1 MYHFKRSDMI
11 AVSLLLVFVIAFSY
25 LNIQKHNAFNTHALD
40 LAKFDQAIWNTGQGR
55 PFTITLGEELVIQ
68 SHFSPSFAL
77 LAPLYW
83 IWSDVRLLF
92 IMQALLTVGAGL
104 FIYAF
109 FRPTNPTLGLIV
121 YTAYLMQPSLHQVSL
136 LYFRRLTLAIF
147 FSSFMIYHLLRK
159 RYGWMLLGLLITLFS
174 KEDMAFICIGVGL
187 YLLVLHR
194 SLKLGLFLSLLGIA
208 YLFLVPFFV
217 LPALN
222 ASTGYHHAAANFDY
236 LGDSIDEIVPSLA
249 QNPTILFD
257 YPLRPERLSAL
268 FLFFWPTLFLF
279 LLAPEL
285 AAFLLPYLAFLLAST
300 SDEMGQLRLWYPSV
314 LLVFLY
320 WAVALGT
327 YRLPQKQQKIA
338 LGGLLVAGLTS
349 WLLYSQ
355 LWPGANFEAARY
367 QVGEHERQVRAALAE
382 VPQEAIVAAQ
392 DVLVP
397 HLAHREKIYLFPWL
411 SSEEQADVIA
421 LDRDSKLYPLSP
433 EQYQGEFYDLFA
445 GTTYQITQQVDQ
457 FYLFQRLQRLE
468 PQRLRQDSWDNAF
481 TLTGYNVVMATKNG
495 KYQISNREQTNNARI
510 NLFWRAE
517 EEMASNYSIFIHL
530 LDGQNEIITQH
541 DGWPADAYR
550 PTSALKAG
558 ETLRDVHY
566 LSWIEAIPH
575 HELSLRIGVY
585 ESQTGD
591 SLLLPDGQPFIVVP
605 FAE

>member
-11 AVSLLLVFVIAFSY
+11 AAALFLLFVLAFSY
-25 LNIQKHNAFNTHALD
+25 LNIQKHNAFNTNALD
-40 LAKFDQAIWNTGQGR
+40 LAKFDQAIWNTAQGR
-55 PFTITLGEELVIQ
+55 PFGITLGEELVIQ

-121 YTAYLMQPSLHQVSL
+121 YSAYLMQPSLHQVSL

-147 FSSFMIYHLLRK
+147 FSSFMIYHLLKK
-159 RYGWMLLGLLITLFS
+159 RYGWMVVGLLITLLS

-187 YLLVLHR
+187 YLIFLHR
-194 SLKLGLFLSLLGIA
+194 SLKLGLCLTLLGIA

-236 LGDSIDEIVPSLA
+236 LGGSIDEILSNVA
-249 QNPTILFD
+249 QKPMVLFD
-257 YPLRPERLSAL
+257 YALRPERLAAL
-268 FLFFWPTLFLF
+268 FAFLWPTLFLF

-320 WAVALGT
+320 WAVAVGT
-327 YRLPQKQQKIA
+327 SRVPQKQQKIA

-382 VPQEAIVAAQ
+382 VPEEAIVAAQ

-411 SSEEQADVIA
+411 SEEEEADIIA
-421 LDRDSKLYPLSP
+421 LDRNTKPYPLSP
-433 EQYQGEFYDLFA
+433 EQYQGEFYDLLA
-445 GTTYQITQQVDQ
+445 GTSYQIAQQVDQ
-457 FYLFQRLQRLE
+457 FYLFERVEKLT
-468 PQRLRQDSWDNAF
+468 PQHLRQDSWNNAL
-481 TLTGYNVVMATKNG
+481 TLTGYNIVMATPNG
-495 KYQISNREQTNNARI
+495 IYQSTQGEKTTNTRI
-510 NLFWRAE
+510 ELFWRAD
-517 EEMASNYSIFIHL
+517 EEMPNNYSIFIHL
-530 LDGQNEIITQH
+530 LDAQNEIITQH
-541 DGWPADAYR
+541 DGWPVDAYR
-550 PTSALKAG
+550 PTSALKIG
-558 ETLRDVHY
+558 EEVRDVHY
-566 LSWIEAIPH
+566 LSWIDAIADD
-575 HELSLRIGVY
+575 ELSLRIGVY
-585 ESQTGD
+585 ESQTGE
-591 SLLLPDGQPFIVVP
+591 SLLLPNGEPFIVVP